1 MEFCNAQNTRILV
14 LNTYKVIRNIRN
26 FQGEELRL
34 PITEAQTNIQSELD
48 AINSQHL
55 YVRNIS

>member
-1 MEFCNAQNTRILV
+1 MEFCNAQNTHIFV
-14 LNTYKVIRNIRN
+14 LNNDKVIRNIRN
-26 FQGEELRL
+26 FQWEDLRL
-34 PITEAQTNIQSELD
+34 PITEAQTKLQSELD